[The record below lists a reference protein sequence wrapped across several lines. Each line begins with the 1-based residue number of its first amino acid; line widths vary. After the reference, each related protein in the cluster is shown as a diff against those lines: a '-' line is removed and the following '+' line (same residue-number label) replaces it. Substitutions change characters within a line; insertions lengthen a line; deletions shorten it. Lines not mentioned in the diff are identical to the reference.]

1 METAGRFGPMVR
13 QRVRIRFCKL
23 GDLRLIGHRDLM
35 RCMER
40 MFRRAGL
47 KLAMSQGFHPKPR
60 MTFPAALA
68 VGIEGTD
75 EVMELQLA
83 QLYAANQVREMLAP
97 QLPSGLSINSIECLP
112 EGTKKARVRG
122 FTCQVPVPKQHQQQL
137 PARIEQLMA
146 APSWPLKRA
155 RRAEPLDLR
164 PSLEELSLEDNT
176 LRMRL
181 VVGQEGT
188 AGPRDVLE
196 VLGLKGI
203 EAEGVVLRRSSVE
216 VLL

>member
-1 METAGRFGPMVR
+1 
-13 QRVRIRFCKL
+13 
-23 GDLRLIGHRDLM
+23 LM

-83 QLYAANQVREMLAP
+83 EPYTADQLRRVLAP
-97 QLPSGLSINSIECLP
+97 QLPAGLSIASIEVLP
-112 EGTKKARVRG
+112 EGAKKARVRG
-122 FTCQVPVPKQHQQQL
+122 FTCQVPIPNRHLSRL
-137 PARIEQLMA
+137 PSRIEQLLDA
-146 APSWPLKRA
+146 SSWPLKRA
-155 RRAEPLDLR
+155 RRAEPFDLR
-164 PSLEELSLEDNT
+164 PSLENLSLQRD
-176 LRMRL
+176 LLQMRL
-181 VVGQEGT
+181 VVGQRGT

-196 VLGLKGI
+196 ALGLSDI
-203 EAEGVVLRRSSVE
+203 EREGAILRRTVVE
-216 VLL
+216 VLS